1 MATIRTCPLCRRWH
15 EATVACPGEGPTDG
29 TRTGDGQR
37 AADLAETAA
46 ILRYLGLTPGL

>member
-1 MATIRTCPLCRRWH
+1 MATSRTCPLCRRWH
-15 EATVACPGEGPTDG
+15 ETTMACRVEGITDG
-29 TRTGDGQR
+29 SRTGAVQR